1 MAREMKDSGIKWFG
15 QIPINW
21 KLVKV
26 KKLFSIGRGRVIATT
41 DLKDTGYPVYSSQTK
56 NNGVLGYI
64 DTYDFNRSQLTWT
77 TDGANAGTVFLRE
90 GKHNCTN
97 VCGTLMPKNDGEND
111 LKFLKYMV
119 SFTALYH
126 KRADINGFKIMN
138 NEMADITI
146 LLPAIDEQ
154 QRIANYLDTEC
165 SRIDSVIEQTRASIE
180 EYKKLKQAVITQA
193 VTKGIKPNREMK
205 DSGIEWV
212 GEINT
217 SFTCRKLK
225 TFTDVISKGA
235 TPKDISKEIDE
246 HYCIRFLKSE
256 NIVDNQLKNLPEF
269 GITSIIHE
277 TELKRSQLREDDIL
291 FVIAG
296 ASIGKTAIMKRSF
309 IPANTNQAMC
319 FIRIKSD
326 YNAFQKYIW
335 FVLQSDLVKKYIS
348 LYAVQS
354 AQPNLSMENLGEM
367 RIPYPND
374 YDELITITK
383 CLDET
388 SLRIDNLINNK
399 LKLLCELEA
408 YKKSLIFEYVTGKK
422 EVIS

>member
-1 MAREMKDSGIKWFG
+1 MFVIIGASSFIGVYTATYFVEQGERVVVTGRNNKFKEYYDEIGAEYINLDLTKPEDFEKLPKKDVEGVVLISGAL
-15 QIPINW
+15 PASEN
-21 KLVKV
+21 
-26 KKLFSIGRGRVIATT
+26 A
-41 DLKDTGYPVYSSQTK
+41 DLKENENADQYVKT
-56 NNGVLGYI
+56 NVLGTCYALEYCRKRNI
-64 DTYDFNRSQLTWT
+64 KRLISTISY
-77 TDGANAGTVFLRE
+77 GEIAGS
-90 GKHNCTN
+90 
-97 VCGTLMPKNDGEND
+97 
-111 LKFLKYMV
+111 LK
-119 SFTALYH
+119 
-126 KRADINGFKIMN
+126 IN
-138 NEMADITI
+138 
-146 LLPAIDEQ
+146 PPIDESEP
-154 QRIANYLDTEC
+154 RNF
-165 SRIDSVIEQTRASIE
+165 
-180 EYKKLKQAVITQA
+180 EYKGDHAVY
-193 VTKGIKPNREMK
+193 
-205 DSGIEWV
+205 
-212 GEINT
+212 
-217 SFTCRKLK
+217 
-225 TFTDVISKGA
+225 VISKGA

-256 NIVDNQLKNLPEF
+256 NIVDNQLKKLPEF

-296 ASIGKTAIMKRSF
+296 ASIGKTAIMKSSF
-309 IPANTNQAMC
+309 IPANTNQATC

-326 YNAFQKYIW
+326 YKAFQKYIW

-383 CLDET
+383 YLDET